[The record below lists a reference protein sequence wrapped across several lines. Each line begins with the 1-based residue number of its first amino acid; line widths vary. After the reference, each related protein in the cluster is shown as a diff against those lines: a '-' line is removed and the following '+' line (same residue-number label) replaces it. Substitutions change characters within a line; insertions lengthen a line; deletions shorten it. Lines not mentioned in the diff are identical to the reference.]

1 MNEAILI
8 FSSII
13 VSFFVGAVGILFL
26 GNKTTLNYLKV
37 KMSRHKKVLVFLKTN
52 YGFTT
57 LTAKKDENFLNWT
70 FDKVPHKTIIAEGDI
85 KPYNAVESVFI
96 DLETS
101 ETCLKIN
108 TDIMH
113 SKSFDAKVYSNLL
126 ERAITSP
133 SIDNMQDLKKLIV
146 FTLGVAVIIAL
157 ICIMIYFK
165 QADILKELAK
175 LTIGG
180 VI

>member
-57 LTAKKDENFLNWT
+57 LTAKKEENFLNWI
-70 FDKVPHKTIIAEGDI
+70 FDKVPHKTIIEEGDI

-108 TDIMH
+108 TNMH

-133 SIDNMQDLKKLIV
+133 SIDNMQDLKKLII

-157 ICIMIYFK
+157 ICVMIYFK
-165 QADILKELAK
+165 QTDILKHLAK